1 MNEII
6 DEERRVRIEMNA
18 PENRRGRPP
27 IVAGKLKKELHA
39 WIPQEDWEL
48 LYFNLKGKTIAEA
61 LSYLIRSIYSVDG
74 KISML
79 KQEEA
84 ELTAQLAV
92 KRSQIL
98 VEEEKEKERKKRAA
112 IEEIEQRYPG
122 MALKHLISQTVKL
135 SPSAKS
141 ITTKPEFIEQR
152 YGIKFDID
160 KLNKDFS
167 ELVSSYQ
174 DIPDIVLSTKYHCVR
189 TGQGERAGDFVPPE
203 YLDLI
208 KQRSW

>member
-1 MNEII
+1 MSEIGK
-6 DEERRVRIEMNA
+6 DWNVSIEMNVS
-18 PENRRGRPP
+18 ESRRGRPP
-27 IVAGKLKKELHA
+27 VIAGKARKEIHT

-48 LYFNLKGKTIAEA
+48 LYFNLKGRSIGEA
-61 LSYLIRSIYSVDG
+61 ISSMIRSIYSVDG
-74 KISML
+74 QLSKL

-112 IEEIEQRYPG
+112 TEEIEQRYPG

-152 YGIKFDID
+152 YGIQFNIE
-160 KLNKDFS
+160 KLNKDFP
-167 ELVSSYQ
+167 ELLTSYQ
-174 DIPDIVLSTKYHCVR
+174 DIPDIVLSEKYQCKR
-189 TGQGERAGDFVPPE
+189 TGQGERVAEFVPPE

-208 KQRSW
+208 KRSW

>member
-6 DEERRVRIEMNA
+6 DEERKERIELNVI
-18 PENRRGRPP
+18 ESRRGRPP
-27 IVAGKLKKELHA
+27 VVAGKARKEVHS

-48 LYFNLKGKTIAEA
+48 LYFNLKGRSIGEVI
-61 LSYLIRSIYSVDG
+61 SSMIRSIYSVDG
-74 KISML
+74 QLSKL

-98 VEEEKEKERKKRAA
+98 VEEEKEKERKKRVAV
-112 IEEIEQRYPG
+112 EEIEQRYPG
-122 MALKHLISQTVKL
+122 MALKHLILQTVKS

-141 ITTKPEFIEQR
+141 ITTKPDFIEQR
-152 YGIKFDID
+152 YGIKFNIE
-160 KLNKDFS
+160 KLNRDFPD
-167 ELVSSYQ
+167 LISSYQ
-174 DIPDIVLSTKYHCVR
+174 DIPDIVLSEKYQCKR
-189 TGQGERAGDFVPPE
+189 IGPGERAAEFVPPE

-208 KQRSW
+208 KRSW